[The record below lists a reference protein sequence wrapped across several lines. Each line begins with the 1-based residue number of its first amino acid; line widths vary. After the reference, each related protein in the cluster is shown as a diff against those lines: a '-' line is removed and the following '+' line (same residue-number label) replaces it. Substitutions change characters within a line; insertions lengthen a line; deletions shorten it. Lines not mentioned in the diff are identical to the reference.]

1 VERDRPHLYKL
12 ANMLPARD
20 VSTPPK
26 DMDYSFLQ
34 QIEKLEAKFEVLRQD
49 SENKDLSGGTV
60 TIDAISEFIAG
71 SRAAIVRIAG
81 NDSAY
86 MAEFEAA
93 RAAKSYIGSQ
103 AIRIAGIIRQLKCDI
118 GDGYLS
124 SARELLHAETFAD
137 FLDMAD
143 HLLSE
148 GYKDAAAVI
157 AGSSLEVHL
166 RNLAAKHSLTVESNG
181 KAKKAD
187 QLNSDLASAS
197 AYSKLDQKNVTAWL
211 GLRNNA
217 AHGHYGVYGITQV
230 TLLLSQIRDF
240 MVRVPA

>member
-1 VERDRPHLYKL
+1 
-12 ANMLPARD
+12 MLPDLYRSTCRLPVRNAR
-20 VSTPPK
+20 TPRK
-26 DMDYSFLQ
+26 DMDNSLFQ
-34 QIEKLEAKFEVLRQD
+34 QLEKLEAKFEVLRQQ
-49 SENKDLSGGTV
+49 SVNKDLSGGTV
-60 TIDAISEFIAG
+60 KTDDIAEFIAG

-81 NDSAY
+81 NDSPY

-93 RAAKSYIGSQ
+93 RAARNLIGPQ
-103 AIRIAGIIRQLKCDI
+103 AIRIAGIVRQLKQDV

-137 FLDMAD
+137 FLEMAD

-166 RNLAAKHSLTVESNG
+166 RNLASKHNLTVEVNG

-187 QLNSDLASAS
+187 QVNSDLASAS

-211 GLRNNA
+211 DLRNKA
-217 AHGHYGVYGITQV
+217 AHGHYGEYSNIQV
-230 TLLLSQIRDF
+230 GLLISQIRDF
-240 MVRVPA
+240 MVRIPA

>member
-1 VERDRPHLYKL
+1 MWPHLYRPSSRL
-12 ANMLPARD
+12 RARNA
-20 VSTPPK
+20 STSPK
-26 DMDYSFLQ
+26 GMDKSLLQ
-34 QIEKLEAKFEVLRQD
+34 QLEKLEAKFEVLRQD

-60 TIDAISEFIAG
+60 TTDAISEFIAG

-81 NDSAY
+81 NNSPY

-103 AIRIAGIIRQLKCDI
+103 AIRIAGIVRQLKQDI

-124 SARELLHAETFAD
+124 STRELLHAETFAD
-137 FLDMAD
+137 FLEMAD

-166 RNLAAKHSLTVESNG
+166 RNLAAKHNLTVELNW

-187 QLNSDLASAS
+187 QINSDLASAT

-211 GLRNNA
+211 DLRNKA
-217 AHGHYGVYGITQV
+217 AHGHYGEYSSTQV
-230 TLLLSQIRDF
+230 GHLLSQIRDF
-240 MVRVPA
+240 MVRIPA

>member
-1 VERDRPHLYKL
+1 LDHLYRPPSR
-12 ANMLPARD
+12 LPARNA
-20 VSTPPK
+20 STALK
-26 DMDYSFLQ
+26 EMDSSLLQ
-34 QIEKLEAKFEVLRQD
+34 QLQKLETKFEVLRRD

-60 TIDAISEFIAG
+60 TIDAVSEFVAG
-71 SRAAIVRIAG
+71 SRAAIARIAG
-81 NDSAY
+81 NNSAY
-86 MAEFEAA
+86 MAEFDAV

-103 AIRIAGIIRQLKCDI
+103 AIRIAGIVRQLKQDF

-137 FLDMAD
+137 FLEMAD

-166 RNLAAKHSLTVESNG
+166 RNLADKHNLTVELNG

-187 QLNSDLASAS
+187 QVNSDLASAS

-211 GLRNNA
+211 DLRNKA
-217 AHGHYGVYGITQV
+217 AHGHYGDYTSTQV
-230 TLLLSQIRDF
+230 SHLVSQIRDF
-240 MVRVPA
+240 MVRIPA